1 MCLLFRRVS
10 YRKIM
15 IILTIQLMLLAG
27 FFLWLSF
34 GCNSFW
40 SFSWCQWCDVFIT
53 KPEKLQI
60 CQVPSLKYYH
70 FITIWKIRKS
80 CFITFIQ
87 ALFFN
92 TRTLLHC
99 LCDTSLLFS
108 FCFVTGLGT
117 SLVNKHAQSH
127 CVVLCRCE
135 TWSLTLRRVHRL
147 SMLKNR
153 VMRKIGYL
161 GLRGR
166 KWQKSQKT
174 ARWRASCSVHTNI
187 RKRWA
192 GHVTHGGE
200 KKCI

>member
-40 SFSWCQWCDVFIT
+40 SFSWCQWCDVFII
-53 KPEKLQI
+53 KSEKLQI
-60 CQVPSLKYYH
+60 CQVPSLKYHH

-92 TRTLLHC
+92 TRTLFMWYLSF
-99 LCDTSLLFS
+99 TFILF
-108 FCFVTGLGT
+108 FIGLGT

-135 TWSLTLRRVHRL
+135 TWSLTLKRVHRL
-147 SMLKNR
+147 SMLKNM
-153 VMRKIGYL
+153 VMRKTGYL

-166 KWQKSQKT
+166 KWQKS
-174 ARWRASCSVHTNI
+174 
-187 RKRWA
+187 
-192 GHVTHGGE
+192 
-200 KKCI
+200 